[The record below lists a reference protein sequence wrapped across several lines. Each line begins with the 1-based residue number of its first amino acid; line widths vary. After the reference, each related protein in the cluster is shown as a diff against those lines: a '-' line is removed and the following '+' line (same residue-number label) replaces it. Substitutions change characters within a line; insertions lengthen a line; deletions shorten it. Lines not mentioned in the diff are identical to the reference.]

1 MGRFKDASGKK
12 DSKAP
17 PAETEEA
24 LAAEENQDFPE
35 PGPDELFTPADSL
48 TDTVTPLVVDG
59 VAQDLVPADEP
70 ASRVQKMN
78 RQYRVVGGPTAVMY
92 NGQRIN
98 VTPGKIFTEH
108 SVDLELLR
116 SQGIVLQLV
125 PETTSVM
132 GNG

>member
-17 PAETEEA
+17 PAEPEEA

-35 PGPDELFTPADSL
+35 PRPDELFTPADSL

-70 ASRVQKMN
+70 APRVQKMN
-78 RQYRVVGGPTAVMY
+78 RQYRVIGGPSSVMY
-92 NGQRIN
+92 NGQRMN
-98 VTPGKIFTEH
+98 VTMGKIFIEH
-108 SVDLELLR
+108 AVDLDLLR
-116 SQGIVLQLV
+116 SQGIQLQLL
-125 PETTSVM
+125 PEATSVM